1 VGFVEAIEEVL
12 FMMMIFFKWLLMIFF
27 LMVVGVPKNVSD
39 LKISLIT
46 KIEK

>member
-1 VGFVEAIEEVL
+1 MAFDD
-12 FMMMIFFKWLLMIFF
+12 FF